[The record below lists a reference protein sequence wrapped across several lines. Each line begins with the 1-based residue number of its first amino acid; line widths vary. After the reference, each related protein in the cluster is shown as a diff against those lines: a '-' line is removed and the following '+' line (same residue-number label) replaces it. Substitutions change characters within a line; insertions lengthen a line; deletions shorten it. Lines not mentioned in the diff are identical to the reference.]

1 MDGFDPSTMT
11 YHNPP
16 MQMPHLPPQDHDPYA
31 QHLMSM
37 DHYSNYEVNTF
48 AGYEPHLEMYGK
60 LLTLN
65 SSEDM
70 SLHPMQHHYGQISP
84 VPKQFTTTLY
94 DEPFSDVLSA
104 FDTQVTNEIPN
115 GDNPSI
121 ERDHKLLSFSQP
133 TFNHVLLDHLGRQA
147 TLSVSAQL
155 HGMFFLAEAQ
165 TLNEESTAP
174 PPPPELTCYRRNLF
188 QITGNIMLPKSLR
201 YVYTNQG
208 QQIPILSQEL
218 VVSATESTEKN
229 NVKLI
234 TVPWKTPIAPGQSA
248 PEDKVERE
256 PLPVALGFVT
266 TQDIDQDYTNIPF
279 QWKRLQFRIATA
291 NNGRRKELQQHFVIH
306 LKVLA
311 TLANG
316 QKLELCESHS
326 GAVIVRGRSPRNFQ
340 ARKDMP
346 LNGSG
351 SHVRK
356 ASHAPQISRNS
367 TGDSSQLPNQP
378 QSQPQKSMP
387 TSTPVMNE
395 AHPPAMSVHS
405 FFDPNDLSIP
415 PDMFN
420 NILSNPLPKG
430 PMTALPPDTMRFQI
444 DPNYPA
450 SSPDVV
456 RKPLMSKTGPIS
468 LSLIEEDPTPKRTP
482 EVKRE
487 GSTPS
492 KRMFPPP
499 PRPPSFNL
507 NTIASPDESADSL
520 YEYFPLG
527 LDDWMPP
534 VDAVYRPH
542 VVHHINVA
550 SDPRDPQAPTLRGRS
565 KRYFSEGGC

>member
-1 MDGFDPSTMT
+1 
-11 YHNPP
+11 
-16 MQMPHLPPQDHDPYA
+16 
-31 QHLMSM
+31 
-37 DHYSNYEVNTF
+37 
-48 AGYEPHLEMYGK
+48 
-60 LLTLN
+60 
-65 SSEDM
+65 
-70 SLHPMQHHYGQISP
+70 MQHQYGQISP
-84 VPKQFTTTLY
+84 LPKQFTANLY
-94 DEPFSDVLSA
+94 DEAFSDVLSA
-104 FDTQVTNEIPN
+104 FDTQVTNELPH
-115 GDNPSI
+115 GDSPSI

-133 TFNHVLLDHLGRQA
+133 SFNHVLVDHLGQQV

-155 HGMFFLAEAQ
+155 HGMFFLAEPQ
-165 TLNEESTAP
+165 TSTEEPTA

-188 QITGNIMLPKSLR
+188 QITGNLMLPKSLR

-208 QQIPILSQEL
+208 QQVPILSQEL
-218 VVSATESTEKN
+218 VISATESTEKN
-229 NVKLI
+229 AVKLI
-234 TVPWKTPIAPGQSA
+234 TVPWKTPIGVGQSA
-248 PEDKVERE
+248 AEDKVERE
-256 PLPVALGFVT
+256 PVPVALGVVN
-266 TQDIDQDYTNIPF
+266 TQDADQDYATIPF

-306 LKVLA
+306 LKVVAALA
-311 TLANG
+311 TG

-346 LNGSG
+346 LNGAS

-356 ASHAPQISRNS
+356 ASNVAHLSRNS
-367 TGDSSQLPNQP
+367 TGDSGQPPNQVHSQLPKP
-378 QSQPQKSMP
+378 MP
-387 TSTPVMNE
+387 TSDPVMAETNL
-395 AHPPAMSVHS
+395 PAMSVTS
-405 FFDPNDLSIP
+405 FFDHNDLGMPS
-415 PDMFN
+415 DMFN
-420 NILSNPLPKG
+420 NMLSNPMPKG
-430 PMTALPPDTMRFQI
+430 PMTAVPYDTMRFQI
-444 DPNYPA
+444 DPDYPA

-456 RKPLMSKTGPIS
+456 RNPQRSKPGPIS
-468 LSLIEEDPTPKRTP
+468 LSLVEEDSTPKPTP

-487 GSTPS
+487 DSTPS

-550 SDPRDPQAPTLRGRS
+550 SDPRDPKAPTLRGRS
-565 KRYFSEGGC
+565 KRYFSEGG